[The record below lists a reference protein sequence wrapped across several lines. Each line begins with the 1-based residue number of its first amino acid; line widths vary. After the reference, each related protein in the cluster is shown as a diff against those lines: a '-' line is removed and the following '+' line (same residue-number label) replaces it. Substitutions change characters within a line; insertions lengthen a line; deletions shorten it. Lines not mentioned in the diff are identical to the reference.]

1 MVVYAYTPLIRT
13 SDGKYP
19 VYLSDFRSD
28 NPNVSI
34 GSWIYS
40 ENLVEFGY
48 FPVIPKEMP
57 EGDVVT
63 EGAPHFNDQTQEWEQ
78 TWDVRDFTEEEIAAN
93 LVSAKDQ
100 RKADAQT
107 VLSED
112 INIGIPYPYDEMEY
126 QVRVKSFDLATLLTI
141 KNVLDADGPETTNVY
156 PFQFLDGYKADFT
169 HSEMTALINSVSR
182 SHYELMKSY
191 WTYIDSVD
199 QATSVEN
206 IPQLPSSFL

>member
-19 VYLSDFRSD
+19 VYLSDFRAD
-28 NPNVSI
+28 NPNVST

-57 EGDVVT
+57 EGDVVI
-63 EGAPHFNDQTQEWEQ
+63 EGAPNFNDQTQQWEQ
-78 TWDVRDFTEEEIAAN
+78 TWNVRDFTPEEITAN
-93 LVSAKDQ
+93 LTSAKDQ
-100 RKADAQT
+100 RKNEAQSI
-107 VLSED
+107 LSND
-112 INIGIPYPYDEMEY
+112 LSLGIPYPYNETEY

-141 KNVLDADGPETTNVY
+141 KNVLEEDGSESTQSY

-169 HSEMTALINSVSR
+169 HSEMLNLINSVSR
-182 SHYELMKSY
+182 SHYGLMKAYWSY
-191 WTYIDSVD
+191 VAQVD
-199 QATSVEN
+199 EASAMEE
-206 IPQLPSSFL
+206 IPELPSSFL